1 MGKDVTRYTFTI
13 TNYPNYEGTVLANV
27 LVYRNRVI
35 GGDICS
41 ADVSGFVQGFER
53 A

>member
-1 MGKDVTRYTFTI
+1 MRYTFTV
-13 TNYPNYEGTVLANV
+13 TNYPSYEETVYANV

-41 ADVSGFVQGFER
+41 ADVSGFVHGFER
-53 A
+53 PVQENN